1 MIANL
6 DAVTLG
12 LELEF
17 VCHVNQMDNVVMN
30 IQIVHQCFAPEV
42 DADPVVSWKLVKGAM
57 RMQTVIRSLVTE
69 LVLKRMRKVRWLTYE
84 DTKMPMILSWSSE

>member
-1 MIANL
+1 MPRKPNGQRCNEHS
-6 DAVTLG
+6 DCT
-12 LELEF
+12 
-17 VCHVNQMDNVVMN
+17 
-30 IQIVHQCFAPEV
+30 VHQCFAPEV